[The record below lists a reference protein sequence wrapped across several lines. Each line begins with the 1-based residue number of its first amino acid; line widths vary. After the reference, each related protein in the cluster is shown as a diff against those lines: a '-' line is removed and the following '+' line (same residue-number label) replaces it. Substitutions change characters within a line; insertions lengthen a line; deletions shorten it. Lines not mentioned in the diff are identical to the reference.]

1 MRISDWSSDVCSSD
15 LLGWNSYYIDEWPV
29 QKAGLAPDQ
38 IQITGSMQLDAS
50 KCGLRFMDVYVAQP
64 YPHELKL
71 TIEATSEQ
79 DDDIL
84 RSEEHT
90 SELQSLMLISYAV
103 FCLKK
108 KHPLHSLHQY
118 AHLNTHSAFKHTTYT

>member
-79 DDDIL
+79 EDDIL
-84 RSEEHT
+84 SDRPIDLCEIPVPITARMVAGDLVRSEERIVGKRCGST
-90 SELQSLMLISYAV
+90 GSTRES
-103 FCLKK
+103 
-108 KHPLHSLHQY
+108 
-118 AHLNTHSAFKHTTYT
+118 

>member
-15 LLGWNSYYIDEWPV
+15 LAALVDLQEALGWNSYYIDEWPV

-79 DDDIL
+79 ED
-84 RSEEHT
+84 RKST
-90 SELQSLMLISYAV
+90 R
-103 FCLKK
+103 
-108 KHPLHSLHQY
+108 
-118 AHLNTHSAFKHTTYT
+118 LNSSH